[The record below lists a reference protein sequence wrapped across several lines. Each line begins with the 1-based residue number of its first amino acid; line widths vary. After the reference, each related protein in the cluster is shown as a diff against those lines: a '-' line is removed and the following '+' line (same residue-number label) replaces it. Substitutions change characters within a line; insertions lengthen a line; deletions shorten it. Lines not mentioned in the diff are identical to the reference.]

1 MGGIQNC
8 ECGVGN
14 SCDICNVVEAA
25 EPTNA
30 QLMAVLSKAMDNLK
44 CLQTDVKSSRQD
56 IICMKAR
63 IHGLESSRASSRVG
77 SILGSRED
85 IAMSSQEEAEIAEGG
100 TEDEGVQAQ
109 IVKLK
114 KLTTAK
120 DRKSRM
126 EEEKDR
132 GLVVVKQKL
141 RDKEK
146 LGSASQT
153 EGETSAV
160 SSIFGLGGRRKKRAK
175 KQKKVRDE
183 KVASRTGLAGE
194 FFPVEYSSSSG
205 SSYYSCTDSESDRS
219 RDSQSSR
226 RRRRSRMVKSGAKL
240 IKRPVIRTELW
251 PHTVANEEEGGS
263 SLVRPLACRNSLP
276 VFPLS

>member
-1 MGGIQNC
+1 MSEETGQVFSESAVKRRVSQGSATSDECSDTPVVNTSLGKKGHARLGSSTRENILDISVDIGSQARFITSGMDNSDTEVRVGGIQNC

-109 IVKLK
+109 FVKLK
-114 KLTTAK
+114 KLTTSK
-120 DRKSRM
+120 GRKGRM

-141 RDKEK
+141 KDKEK

-160 SSIFGLGGRRKKRAK
+160 SSILVWEIGGR
-175 KQKKVRDE
+175 
-183 KVASRTGLAGE
+183 
-194 FFPVEYSSSSG
+194 
-205 SSYYSCTDSESDRS
+205 
-219 RDSQSSR
+219 
-226 RRRRSRMVKSGAKL
+226 
-240 IKRPVIRTELW
+240 
-251 PHTVANEEEGGS
+251 
-263 SLVRPLACRNSLP
+263 
-276 VFPLS
+276 